1 MFDGW
6 EPGTAKEDRLKDKF
20 TAQEWELLKQL
31 HFQVFGLVAG
41 SDGVIDR
48 KERAVLDRQLR
59 SGELVA
65 NPLHRSLLTDILR
78 EDVRGNARSTIS
90 SPILTPTGSL
100 KDLLRDRL
108 TDSEYHDFI
117 NSLFGFGLEVARAS
131 GAGPLG
137 LTGPVSPAE
146 DAALNAF
153 AVQYELD
160 SDALRKRLGIKG
172 GG

>member
-1 MFDGW
+1 
-6 EPGTAKEDRLKDKF
+6 LKNKF
-20 TAQEWELLKQL
+20 TDREWELLKQL

-48 KERAVLDRQLR
+48 KERAVLERQLR
-59 SGELVA
+59 SGELVS
-65 NPLHRSLLTDILR
+65 NPLHRRLLTDILK
-78 EDVRGNARSTIS
+78 EDVRGNARPTIS

-117 NSLFGFGLEVARAS
+117 NSLFAFGLEVARAS
-131 GAGPLG
+131 GGGPLG
-137 LTGPVSPAE
+137 LTGPISPEE

-153 AVQYELD
+153 AVEYELD
-160 SDALRKRLGIKG
+160 SDSLRRRLGIRRPG
-172 GG
+172 GR